1 MQAAREITPTR
12 RAPSSK
18 GFWPLRPDPMP
29 NGRPNIALR
38 RTAAGGVRAA
48 AGEPQSFDVVHWSR
62 VMSMRRS
69 AAMLVLFLTLGAGGS
84 LDSRAAPSSRD
95 ATPGPTSSGGAG
107 PVLRA
112 ADLPATE

>member
-1 MQAAREITPTR
+1 
-12 RAPSSK
+12 
-18 GFWPLRPDPMP
+18 
-29 NGRPNIALR
+29 
-38 RTAAGGVRAA
+38 
-48 AGEPQSFDVVHWSR
+48 
-62 VMSMRRS
+62 MSMRRS

-112 ADLPATE
+112 ADLQATE